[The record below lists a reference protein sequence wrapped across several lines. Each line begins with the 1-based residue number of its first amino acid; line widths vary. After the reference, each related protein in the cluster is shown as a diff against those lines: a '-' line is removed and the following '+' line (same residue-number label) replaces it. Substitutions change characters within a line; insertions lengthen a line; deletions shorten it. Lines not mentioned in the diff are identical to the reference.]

1 MSRNLAGEE
10 QRLAEIFFEEK
21 ESVGTVRQDSLSGS
35 PRIGFDA
42 GVSVRVW
49 TDEGD
54 RYVSRSGS
62 GPDSLREGLDAIGFD
77 PARLPMAAPRSGSE
91 LFDTEASG
99 LQLSEPAACQDVWEW
114 LEAVEDAV
122 RERERSIS
130 DCRIGIWE
138 SVRRVAVFLSGGK
151 LLKRIDRWANL
162 SIRIC
167 SMDTG
172 RNRFGNFRAG
182 RWALDTLLRS
192 FPPARCADAACI
204 DLAEERTVVP
214 AGEAGRVSAVLTGEA
229 SGTFFHETCGHLLE
243 ADMHSLSSLPLAGG
257 WKNESIPAGLT
268 IHDDPTVAGMG
279 GSARFDDE
287 GIPCRRILLVG
298 EGTITGFLR
307 DRRSARLLGKPTT
320 GNGRRGS
327 YRDRPLPRLG
337 NLFVRGGRDGA
348 GEAIRSCEDGLLVD
362 RIESGRVEPVTG
374 EFRLAVG
381 RARKIR
387 KGRPGSFLGP
397 LLLAGSA
404 RAALLGIE
412 VLEEDAA
419 SVQATGT
426 CVKEGQILL
435 TGFSSPPVRFREMSV
450 LPAGR

>member
-1 MSRNLAGEE
+1 MSQNLAREE
-10 QRLAEIFFEEK
+10 QKLAEIFFEEK
-21 ESVGTVRQDSLSGS
+21 ESAGTVRQDGLSGS
-35 PRIGFDA
+35 PRIGYDA

-49 TDEGD
+49 TGEGD

-62 GPDSLREGLDAIGFD
+62 GPAALREGLDAIGFD
-77 PARLPMAAPRSGSE
+77 PGRPPPAAPRSGSE
-91 LFDTEASG
+91 LFDAAASG
-99 LQLSEPAACQDVWEW
+99 LQISGPAACKAVMEW

-130 DCRIGIWE
+130 ECRIGIWE
-138 SVRRVAVFLSGGK
+138 SIRRVAVFSSEGK

-162 SIRIC
+162 SIRIG
-167 SMDTG
+167 SMDGG

-192 FPPARCADAACI
+192 FPPARCADAACV
-204 DLAEERTVVP
+204 DLAEERAVVP
-214 AGEAGRVSAVLTGEA
+214 AGEAGRVSVVLAGEA

-243 ADMHSLSSLPLAGG
+243 ADMHSLSSLPLAGVG
-257 WKNESIPAGLT
+257 TDEPIPAGLT

-287 GIPCRRILLVG
+287 GITCRRTLLVG

-307 DRRSARLLGKPTT
+307 DRRSARLLGKPAT

-327 YRDRPLPRLG
+327 YRDRPIPRLG
-337 NLFVRGGRDGA
+337 NLFVRGGKEGA

-362 RIESGRVEPVTG
+362 RIESGRVDPVTG
-374 EFRLAVG
+374 EFRLAVR

-387 KGRPGSFLGP
+387 QGRPGLFLGP

-412 VLEEDAA
+412 VLEEEAA

-435 TGFSSPPVRFREMSV
+435 TGLSSPPVRFREMSV
-450 LPAGR
+450 LPASR